1 MAVQSHITLMMKM
14 NACMIFIAYINHRFL
29 FCHRKTCSTAVG
41 MIHVT
46 GDVSCGK
53 NFCYH
58 CVDIIYSIIVC
69 QGRLCASTNAIKRT
83 PVTVWIQLSH
93 CLLERYITHFSIG
106 VWSRRC
112 RIEFKIL

>member
-1 MAVQSHITLMMKM
+1 MVVQSHITLMMKM

-41 MIHVT
+41 MIRVT
-46 GDVSCGK
+46 GDVRI
-53 NFCYH
+53 FVITVLILY
-58 CVDIIYSIIVC
+58 IVSLYVRVGYM
-69 QGRLCASTNAIKRT
+69 QVRMNEIKRT
-83 PVTVWIQLSH
+83 PVTVWIQLYH

>member
-29 FCHRKTCSTAVG
+29 FCHRKTCSIAVG

-53 NFCYH
+53 NFVITVLILY
-58 CVDIIYSIIVC
+58 IVSLYVRVVYM
-69 QGRLCASTNAIKRT
+69 Q
-83 PVTVWIQLSH
+83 V
-93 CLLERYITHFSIG
+93 
-106 VWSRRC
+106 
-112 RIEFKIL
+112 